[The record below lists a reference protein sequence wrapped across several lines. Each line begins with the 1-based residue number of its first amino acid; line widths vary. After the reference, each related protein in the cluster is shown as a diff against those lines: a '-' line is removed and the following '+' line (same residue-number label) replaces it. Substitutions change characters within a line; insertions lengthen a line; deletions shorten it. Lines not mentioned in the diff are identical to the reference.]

1 MSMSSSIS
9 KTLAKL
15 RSING
20 GSLSRQR
27 VPPPFSLFSCS
38 NYSNAAPALSSVS
51 QPQPAENGRGG
62 SKWSKWMLFVPG
74 AVTFAL
80 GTWQIARRQDKIE
93 MLEYRRKRLEM
104 EPLKF
109 NVISP
114 ATENSESLEFRRVVC
129 KGVFDEKRSIFVG
142 PRSRSI
148 SGVTENGYYVITPLM
163 PIPNNPDS
171 VQLPILVNRGW
182 VPCSWRDKFFEVLK
196 DSELP
201 SNVGHPPAQQSEK
214 SSWWRSWSKK
224 PNIVEDEVPAVAS
237 VEVVG
242 VVRGS
247 EKPSI
252 FVPANDPSSHQWFYV
267 DIPAIARASGLP
279 ESTVYIED
287 INENINPSN
296 PYPVPKDINTLIR
309 SSVMPQD
316 HLNYTLTWYSL
327 SAAVT
332 FMAFKRLSP
341 KKIQR

>member
-109 NVISP
+109 NVMSP

-163 PIPNNPDS
+163 PIPNNPHS

-182 VPCSWRDKFFEVLK
+182 VPRSWRDKFFEVLK

-201 SNVGHPPAQQSEK
+201 SNVGPPPVQQSEK

-224 PNIVEDEVPAVAS
+224 PNIDEVPAVAS